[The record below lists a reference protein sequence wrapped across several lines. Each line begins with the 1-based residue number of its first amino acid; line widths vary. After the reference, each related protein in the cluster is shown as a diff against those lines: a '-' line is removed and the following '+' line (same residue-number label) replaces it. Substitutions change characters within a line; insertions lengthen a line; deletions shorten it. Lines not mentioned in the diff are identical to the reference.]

1 MKQMSWIFESRW
13 LHITLYYKRN
23 LAWNVTQIYANEEGT
38 HECLHY
44 VVAHDV
50 PFELWLMKKYN

>member
-1 MKQMSWIFESRW
+1 MSWIFESRW
-13 LHITLYYKRN
+13 LHITLYNKRN

-44 VVAHDV
+44 AVAHDV